1 MWTGLILTR
10 LSTSGRFFEHGNK
23 SFGFSK
29 DSGFVSLLN
38 NTELVRTSLSL
49 LLRKPDILKSV
60 AVFLLAILWHSE
72 LPKSNVHAPC
82 MLPNHRDKVIGLH
95 SVLVQYTE
103 L

>member
-10 LSTSGRFFEHGNK
+10 LSTNGRFFEHGNK

-29 DSGFVSLLN
+29 DPGFVSLLN
-38 NTELVRTSLSL
+38 NTELIRTYLSL

-60 AVFLLAILWHSE
+60 AGAILWHSE